1 MATSTSTGLDLSAD
15 QLAELFAVDADSWL
29 AECDLTEEYF
39 EQFGDSVPQ
48 ALRDELAGLRQRL
61 EAAKG

>member
-1 MATSTSTGLDLSAD
+1 
-15 QLAELFAVDADSWL
+15 LFAVDPDSWL

-39 EQFGDSVPQ
+39 EKFGDRVPQ
-48 ALRDELAGLRQRL
+48 ALRDELAALRGRL